1 MTIKLDWN
9 NIDSVFLDMDGT
21 LLDLHYDNHF
31 WREFLPQRYADTHSL
46 GKKEAQ
52 DILIPKF
59 KAHEGTL
66 NWYCLDFWSEQLNMN
81 VAEMKEEVAH
91 LIDIHDGV
99 IDFLLAM
106 RKLNKRVVLMTNA
119 HLKVVEIKMKYTQ
132 LDVHFDAIVSS
143 HQVGYPKEDPVFW
156 QELHKFEEYDEQHT
170 LFIDDSYNVLRS
182 AQQNNIKYL
191 ITIAQP
197 SSQEEPR
204 HTEEFPVLKHF
215 QDIIPI

>member
-9 NIDSVFLDMDGT
+9 NIDTVFLDMDGT

-31 WREFLPQRYADTHSL
+31 WREFLPQRYADKHSL

-52 DILIPKF
+52 DILVPKF

-106 RKLNKRVVLMTNA
+106 
-119 HLKVVEIKMKYTQ
+119 
-132 LDVHFDAIVSS
+132 
-143 HQVGYPKEDPVFW
+143 
-156 QELHKFEEYDEQHT
+156 
-170 LFIDDSYNVLRS
+170 
-182 AQQNNIKYL
+182 
-191 ITIAQP
+191 
-197 SSQEEPR
+197 
-204 HTEEFPVLKHF
+204 
-215 QDIIPI
+215 